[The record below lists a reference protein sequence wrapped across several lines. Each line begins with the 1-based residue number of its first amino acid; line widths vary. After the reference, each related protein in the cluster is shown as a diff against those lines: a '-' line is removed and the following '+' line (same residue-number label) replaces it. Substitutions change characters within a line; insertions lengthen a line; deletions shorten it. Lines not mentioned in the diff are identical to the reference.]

1 MTDSSF
7 LCRMDSLAFAL
18 KAAVKVAGKDELAF
32 VRLHRLNKDTLSV
45 SALGNDVSFRAKLKV
60 DFIHW
65 NDDRDDRVEISKHAA
80 NSLAGYQV
88 KTPEGLDVEPLVS
101 IQIGHERIRVEDAT
115 GLFQT
120 AGGRDE
126 HRLKDPILPGDHEK
140 IFYDAASAP
149 GAPFWITPEAI
160 GTIAGV
166 AKVLH
171 RRIVM
176 LNRSEPAEFASRW
189 YVLGDDW
196 QMTISNKEKLRHTE
210 PVATPPAGDDPEQTA
225 LPPRRMLALPV
236 GGLA

>member
-1 MTDSSF
+1 
-7 LCRMDSLAFAL
+7 MDSLAFAL

-32 VRLHRLNKDTLSV
+32 VRLHRLNEDTLSV

-65 NDDRDDRVEISKHAA
+65 NDDRDDRIEISKHAA

-101 IQIGHERIRVEDAT
+101 IQIGDEKIRVEDAT

-149 GAPFWITPEAI
+149 GTPFWINSR
-160 GTIAGV
+160 GHQH
-166 AKVLH
+166 H
-171 RRIVM
+171 RR
-176 LNRSEPAEFASRW
+176 RGQGAPP
-189 YVLGDDW
+189 
-196 QMTISNKEKLRHTE
+196 SNCHAQPFRTGR
-210 PVATPPAGDDPEQTA
+210 VR
-225 LPPRRMLALPV
+225 LPLVRPR
-236 GGLA
+236 

>member
-32 VRLHRLNKDTLSV
+32 VRLHRLNKDTLSI

-65 NDDRDDRVEISKHAA
+65 NDDRDDRVE
-80 NSLAGYQV
+80 
-88 KTPEGLDVEPLVS
+88 
-101 IQIGHERIRVEDAT
+101 
-115 GLFQT
+115 
-120 AGGRDE
+120 

-140 IFYDAASAP
+140 IFFDAANEP

-236 GGLA
+236 